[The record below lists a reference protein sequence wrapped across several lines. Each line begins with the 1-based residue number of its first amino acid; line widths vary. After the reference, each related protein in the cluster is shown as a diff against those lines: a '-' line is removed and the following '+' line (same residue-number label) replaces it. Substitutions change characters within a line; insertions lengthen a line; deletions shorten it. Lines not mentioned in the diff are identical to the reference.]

1 MIVWI
6 HRTAYDQ
13 KRQEFIKTK
22 KQKIVWINCDSHVFP
37 RLPKFNDNI
46 GVVIVVKN
54 GNPRQHFKLCT
65 KAIP

>member
-13 KRQEFIKTK
+13 KRQEFIKTN
-22 KQKIVWINCDSHVFP
+22 KQKIVWIKCDS
-37 RLPKFNDNI
+37 RLPEFNDNI